1 MSSFAS
7 NMTSRLSV
15 STIDNEMRMY
25 RDFPDLR
32 AIPSRASLSPSGIG
46 SEIRWNSSPLQPLRA
61 AR

>member
-1 MSSFAS
+1 
-7 NMTSRLSV
+7 MTSRLSV

-32 AIPSRASLSPSGIG
+32 AIPSRANPSPSGIG